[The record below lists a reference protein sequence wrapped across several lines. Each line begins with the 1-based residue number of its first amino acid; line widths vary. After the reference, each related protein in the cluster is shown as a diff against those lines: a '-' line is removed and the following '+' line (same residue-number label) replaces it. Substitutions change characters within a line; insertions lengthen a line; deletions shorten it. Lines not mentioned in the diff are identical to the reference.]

1 MRDLNIIGAEV
12 CAVLNKVS
20 KERYNK
26 VPIKIREEFEKFK
39 EEAIKVEIKED
50 IPFEEQDI
58 TKEAKNIIFAISLNY
73 WLTEEKKKEVL
84 IKLKENEEALEEKY
98 NANKIFEKMSKE
110 EINVDIENKNIVKEQ
125 KEKWYVK
132 ILNKIKKWFR
142 I

>member
-58 TKEAKNIIFAISLNY
+58 TKEAKDIIFAISLNY

>member
-1 MRDLNIIGAEV
+1 MIDLNIIGAEV

-26 VPIKIREEFEKFK
+26 IPIKIREQFEKFK
-39 EEAIKVEIKED
+39 DLAEKVEIKED
-50 IPFEEQDI
+50 IPFENQEI
-58 TKEAKNIIFAISLNY
+58 SKEAKDIIFAISLNY

-132 ILNKIKKWFR
+132 ILNKIKSHFKR
-142 I
+142 